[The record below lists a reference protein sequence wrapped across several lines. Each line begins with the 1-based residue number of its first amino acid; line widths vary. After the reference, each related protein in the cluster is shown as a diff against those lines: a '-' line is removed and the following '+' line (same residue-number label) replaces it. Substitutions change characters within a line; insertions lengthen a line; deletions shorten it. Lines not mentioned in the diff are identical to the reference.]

1 MTSPQYVNDLSSVY
15 TQMYNPPAPEKV
27 LEEKSKDHD
36 YDIPKWARTLALH
49 KEKEKLRDNI
59 WTSTANGLELTILK
73 NDKAR
78 KWVSKSVSDTIDVQ
92 ELFSPTGFPMEVL
105 KQLDENAIKAAFQ
118 YGVGENLTE
127 ELNELIES
135 NDTDGDDEE

>member
-49 KEKEKLRDNI
+49 KEKEKLKQGPHVAHIEPEEDAHEEDENEGVGVGSDFVGKYLDALEVKNQSADHRAQQYLETI
-59 WTSTANGLELTILK
+59 KGQVPAVANGVNIHTVIK
-73 NDKAR
+73 DAFIAGTKA
-78 KWVSKSVSDTIDVQ
+78 
-92 ELFSPTGFPMEVL
+92 
-105 KQLDENAIKAAFQ
+105 N
-118 YGVGENLTE
+118 
-127 ELNELIES
+127 
-135 NDTDGDDEE
+135 